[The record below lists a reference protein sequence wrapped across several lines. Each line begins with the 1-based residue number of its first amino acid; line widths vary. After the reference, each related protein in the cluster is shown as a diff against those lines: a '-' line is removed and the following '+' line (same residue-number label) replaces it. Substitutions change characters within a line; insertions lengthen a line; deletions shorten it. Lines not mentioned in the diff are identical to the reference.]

1 MATAG
6 AYSGRRPMNEFN
18 AVSKDEMTQVD
29 GGFSLGDLLKKL
41 VDNIFKPKPKPGDIK
56 PIMH

>member
-1 MATAG
+1 
-6 AYSGRRPMNEFN
+6 MNEFN